1 MKYRLTFLL
10 STTLLF
16 SCQSKNIKEVT
27 PEIQTENNPVSTNET
42 AKIVPRIA
50 ARAGGCPEG
59 PPCPKKPKI
68 RAPKKI
74 DSSKE
79 KRPKS
84 TTLLAKNSLKK
95 RNKDLSEGK
104 LFRLYTPPVVI
115 FSGILGSKSFKLKRL
130 TMKIQESLNSKSYYT
145 GDIDGVANPETI
157 KAISK
162 FQLDNELQTDELGFI
177 NVETLLALEINKIYF
192 SF

>member
-74 DSSKE
+74 D
-79 KRPKS
+79 
-84 TTLLAKNSLKK
+84 
-95 RNKDLSEGK
+95 
-104 LFRLYTPPVVI
+104 
-115 FSGILGSKSFKLKRL
+115 
-130 TMKIQESLNSKSYYT
+130 
-145 GDIDGVANPETI
+145 
-157 KAISK
+157 
-162 FQLDNELQTDELGFI
+162 
-177 NVETLLALEINKIYF
+177 
-192 SF
+192 